1 MHELYKIAHKL
12 PFSST
17 WQNFVQIL
25 LHLKFHH
32 VALCLLECIF
42 SHPPPEKKR
51 GDATRKRDGK
61 ESRRRRQCQTRQPL
75 QQMPDSYIRLL
86 RRRRRFEKRKEAET
100 ISPAVL
106 LPLYLL
112 FSSEIP
118 RESGGGSPLGLTL
131 FFVSAH
137 KRPRFILSLPFFS
150 VLLRR
155 FSPEPSDEYSVPKF
169 SGDNQRQKGGKD
181 GRISRAENR
190 IEERNFLHANFFD
203 RV

>member
-1 MHELYKIAHKL
+1 M
-12 PFSST
+12 
-17 WQNFVQIL
+17 QIL

-51 GDATRKRDGK
+51 GRDTQKRREREPATTSVPDDAATATNAGQLHPAA
-61 ESRRRRQCQTRQPL
+61 SPST
-75 QQMPDSYIRLL
+75 SIR
-86 RRRRRFEKRKEAET
+86 EAERNGNNF
-100 ISPAVL
+100 SSGF

-118 RESGGGSPLGLTL
+118 GESGGGSPLGLTL
-131 FFVSAH
+131 FFVSAD

-155 FSPEPSDEYSVPKF
+155 SSPEPSDEYSVPKF